1 MGRLTGRVALVTGAG
16 RGIGAATAKRLA
28 EDGARVTLADLDLEG
43 CQRVAAEIAALGSEA
58 TAVRCDVS
66 KNDDA
71 QQAVATAIEKFGQ
84 LDILVNN
91 AGILRDN
98 LIFKMSED
106 DWDAVLGVHLKGA
119 FLCTRAAQKHMVER
133 KYGRIVNLSSTS
145 ALGNRGQVNYSAAK
159 AGLQGFTRTLAIELG
174 PFGITANAVAPGFI
188 DTDMTRATAQRLG
201 LSPEQ
206 FQQGMAQMIPL
217 RRVGQ
222 PSEVASVIAFLVSED
237 ASYVSG
243 QTIYVAGGP
252 AGVLG

>member
-1 MGRLTGRVALVTGAG
+1 MGKLAGRVALVTGAG

-28 EDGARVTLADLDLEG
+28 EEGARVTLADLDIEG
-43 CQRVAAEIAALGSEA
+43 CERVAQEIASLGSEA
-58 TAVRCDVS
+58 VAVRCDVS
-66 KNDDA
+66 NSADA
-71 QQAVATAIEKFGQ
+71 QQAVNTAIERFGQ

-98 LIFKMSED
+98 LLFKMTDD
-106 DWDAVLGVHLKGA
+106 DWDSVLDVHLKGA
-119 FLCTRAAQKHMVER
+119 FLCSRAAQKHMVER

-145 ALGNRGQVNYSAAK
+145 ALGNRGQANYSAAK
-159 AGLQGFTRTLAIELG
+159 AGMQGFTRTLAIELG
-174 PFGITANAVAPGFI
+174 QFGITANAVAPGFI

-206 FQQGMAQMIPL
+206 FQQGMSQLIPL

-222 PSEVASVIAFLVSED
+222 PSEVANVIAFLASDD

-243 QTIYVAGGP
+243 QIIYVAGGP
-252 AGVLG
+252 AGVLM

>member
-28 EDGARVTLADLDLEG
+28 EEGARVTLADLDIEG
-43 CQRVAAEIAALGSEA
+43 AQRVAAEISALGAEA

-66 KNDDA
+66 NRDDA
-71 QQAVATAIEKFGQ
+71 QQAVETAIEKFGQ

-91 AGILRDN
+91 AGVLRDN
-98 LIFKMSED
+98 LLFKMSDD
-106 DWDAVLGVHLKGA
+106 DWDTVLDVHLKGA
-119 FLCTRAAQKHMVER
+119 FLCARAAQKYMVER
-133 KYGRIVNLSSTS
+133 KYGRIISLSSTS
-145 ALGNRGQVNYSAAK
+145 ALGNRGQTNYSAAK
-159 AGLQGFTRTLAIELG
+159 AGMQGLTRTLAIELG

-222 PSEVASVIAFLVSED
+222 PSEVASVIAFLASED

-243 QTIYVAGGP
+243 QVIYVAGGP
-252 AGVLG
+252 AGVLM